1 MTDKEVKEESLLPS
15 VGDLINKYKDD
26 DDELEHE
33 NQICIDLKAVIKYA
47 MEITRKVTVLE
58 MKNAIVNSDTYQVD
72 DSFVIYVDVACN
84 AMDIAE
90 NSLKLKIH

>member
-15 VGDLINKYKDD
+15 VESIVRSSDIQFRELFDFKDAIEMIKEYG
-26 DDELEHE
+26 ELVKK
-33 NQICIDLKAVIKYA
+33 L
-47 MEITRKVTVLE
+47 TVLE
-58 MKNAIVNSDTYQVD
+58 MKNAVVNSDTYQVD

-90 NSLKLKIH
+90 NSPELKIH